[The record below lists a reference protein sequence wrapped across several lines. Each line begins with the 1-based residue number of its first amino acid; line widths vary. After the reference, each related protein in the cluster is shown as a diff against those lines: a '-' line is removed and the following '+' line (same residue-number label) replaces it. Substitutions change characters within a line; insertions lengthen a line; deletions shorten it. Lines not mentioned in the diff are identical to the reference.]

1 MKNLAAAV
9 LDLKGLRQFAV
20 FQSAM
25 LKLEYEF
32 IIQNE
37 LEKFQKNV
45 RKRLT
50 IKNKSDTLNIDV
62 STQCC

>member
-62 STQCC
+62 STR